1 MAQRQVVKVG
11 VIGGSGLY
19 EIEDIRK
26 LREVR
31 VRTPFGAP
39 SDTFMTGEIAGV
51 PCVFLP
57 RHGRGHRL
65 LPTEIPFRANLWALK
80 SLGVTHVISLSAV
93 GSLREEIVPG
103 HFVVVDQ
110 FFDRTRLRP
119 STFFGGGIVAHVVF
133 ADPVCNP
140 LGAMLADAGDKLRVR
155 VHRGGTY
162 VCMEGPA
169 FSTRAESHFYR
180 SIGAAVIGM
189 TNLQEAKLAREA
201 EIHYST
207 VAMSTDYDCWHP
219 HHEDVTVDA
228 VLKVMA
234 ENVGNAKALVK
245 AAIPR
250 VSEVACGSCDRA
262 LASAILTQRAA
273 IPASAVKKLSPMLG
287 KYFPEAAEQK
297 PKSRGV
303 GYDRGSAR
311 PRPRSPS

>member
-1 MAQRQVVKVG
+1 MKERRDVKVG

-19 EIEDIRK
+19 EIDGIDR
-26 LREVR
+26 LREVK
-31 VRTPFGAP
+31 VKTPFGAP
-39 SDTFMTGEIAGV
+39 SDAFVTGELGGT

-65 LPTEIPFRANLWALK
+65 LPTEIPFRANLWAMK

-110 FFDRTRLRP
+110 FFDRTRQRP

-133 ADPVCNP
+133 ADPICKP
-140 LGAMLADAGDKLRVR
+140 LGESLAKAGERVGVR

-180 SIGAAVIGM
+180 SIGGAVIGM

-201 EIHYST
+201 EIHYAT

-234 ENVGNAKALVK
+234 GNVGNAKALVK
-245 AAIPR
+245 EAISR
-250 VSEVACGSCDRA
+250 IATVACDQCDRA
-262 LASAILTQRAA
+262 LASALLTQRAA
-273 IPASAVKKLSPMLG
+273 IPPAAVRKLAPLLG
-287 KYFPEAAEQK
+287 KYFPEMGRA
-297 PKSRGV
+297 R
-303 GYDRGSAR
+303 AR
-311 PRPRSPS
+311 PRPTRSRR